1 MALILAGFSVGF
13 YRSPELG
20 WTLVLEWVLING
32 GLATLGVAIAG
43 GHPLTMLSGFVG
55 APLTSLNPT
64 IGAGMV
70 TAMVEAWVRKPTVA
84 DFGELRRDTTTL
96 AGWRRNRV
104 ARTLLVF
111 FLSTLGSAIG
121 TYVAGFRIF
130 DHLVN

>member
-1 MALILAGFSVGF
+1 MV
-13 YRSPELG
+13 
-20 WTLVLEWVLING
+20 
-32 GLATLGVAIAG
+32 
-43 GHPLTMLSGFVG
+43 SGFLG

-84 DFGELRRDTTTL
+84 DFGTLRTDTAKF

-111 FLSTLGSAIG
+111 VFSTLGSAIG

-130 DHLVN
+130 DHLVSG